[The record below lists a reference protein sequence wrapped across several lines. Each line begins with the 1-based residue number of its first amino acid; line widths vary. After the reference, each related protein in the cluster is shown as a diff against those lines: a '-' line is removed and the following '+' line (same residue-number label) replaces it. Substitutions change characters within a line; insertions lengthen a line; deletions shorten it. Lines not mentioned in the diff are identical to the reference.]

1 MRERNGSLSSRA
13 NAELAKA
20 AMAVFV
26 GLNPGST
33 VPHQRALHLL
43 LSAFLRLSFLICE
56 VGVLLVHTY

>member
-13 NAELAKA
+13 DAELVKA
-20 AMAVFV
+20 VTAPAFV

-33 VPHQRALHLL
+33 VPHQRTLHLL

-56 VGVLLVHTY
+56 VGVLLVHT